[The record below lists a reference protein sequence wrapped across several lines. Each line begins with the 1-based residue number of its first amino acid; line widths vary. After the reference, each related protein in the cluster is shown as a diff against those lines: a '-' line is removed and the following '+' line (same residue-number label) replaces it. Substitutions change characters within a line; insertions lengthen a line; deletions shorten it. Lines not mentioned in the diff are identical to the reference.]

1 MLFDWHISIY
11 DWAIWDSPA
20 EAPQY
25 LQKKKSVCYQTNIY
39 LNIRYFYLGS
49 ILQLSFLY
57 SVLIVNSWM
66 CYLPDKYH
74 HCWFN
79 TLIQVYQIVIVF
91 CSLFINFKYWWISE
105 LRTLEMPTEGQ
116 FWGGQFWVCHSSE
129 LPTLDYFDYI
139 NFKYSLVA
147 AECHYEFDCSII
159 VSFTWNCSIRTWM
172 AWISC
177 GIWRKIELKY
187 SLKEKKISL
196 EGKCWH

>member
-1 MLFDWHISIY
+1 MLFDWHIWIY
-11 DWAIWDSPA
+11 DWAIWDTVG
-20 EAPQY
+20 EASQY
-25 LQKKKSVCYQTNIY
+25 LQKKNSVCYQTNMY
-39 LNIRYFYLGS
+39 LNITYFYFHPN
-49 ILQLSFLY
+49 SF
-57 SVLIVNSWM
+57 SGTMCIILIVNSLMWN
-66 CYLPDKYH
+66 LPVKYN

-79 TLIQVYQIVIVF
+79 TIIQVIGHCF
-91 CSLFINFKYWWISE
+91 WSLFASI
-105 LRTLEMPTEGQ
+105 
-116 FWGGQFWVCHSSE
+116 
-129 LPTLDYFDYI
+129 
-139 NFKYSLVA
+139 KYSLVA

>member
-91 CSLFINFKYWWISE
+91 CSLFINFKYWWIAHPRNAHWRAI
-105 LRTLEMPTEGQ
+105 LRWAVLSMSFIRISHPN
-116 FWGGQFWVCHSSE
+116 
-129 LPTLDYFDYI
+129 YFD
-139 NFKYSLVA
+139 SLLGFGLQLVPN
-147 AECHYEFDCSII
+147 
-159 VSFTWNCSIRTWM
+159 VVFTQIWNGELSTLIKQ
-172 AWISC
+172 
-177 GIWRKIELKY
+177 KIGRYWKMVRWWWL
-187 SLKEKKISL
+187 
-196 EGKCWH
+196 

>member
-25 LQKKKSVCYQTNIY
+25 LQKKNSVCYQTNIY

-91 CSLFINFKYWWISE
+91 CSLFINFKYWWIAHWRTI
-105 LRTLEMPTEGQ
+105 LRWAILSMSSASFRECFLSLKPEAIIEPINILSALGKSAKNKLTLAPPLGMVVTIMFLEMI
-116 FWGGQFWVCHSSE
+116 FILIF
-129 LPTLDYFDYI
+129 FR
-139 NFKYSLVA
+139 KKRKR
-147 AECHYEFDCSII
+147 
-159 VSFTWNCSIRTWM
+159 RTFV
-172 AWISC
+172 
-177 GIWRKIELKY
+177 L
-187 SLKEKKISL
+187 
-196 EGKCWH
+196 